1 MPVNKFWKFIKN
13 AATETTPESIELRIS
28 GDIIDDDDAWL
39 YEWFGIPCASPNA
52 FRDELSQYAGKDITV
67 WINSNGGS
75 VFAAAGIYN
84 ALMEH
89 KKAGAKVT
97 TKVDGKAMSAATIPY
112 MAGDERLMSPVSI
125 FMIHNPLTDAQGY
138 ASDLRK
144 AADVLDTVKET
155 IINAYQLGT
164 GLSRAKISSMMDD
177 ESYMDAKT
185 AIEQKFA
192 TGMLYNDASEPDQNS
207 SILNFAFN
215 RHAILNSAD
224 NAIKHL
230 LEFESKNKS
239 KIDKPNSDQSKNG
252 EEETIVDSK
261 ELKEKYPEI
270 YNEVFAEGK
279 KEGITEGTTSERER
293 IKGLDDLSGKV
304 DNEFLTKAK
313 YEEPS
318 NAEKVALQAMKE
330 DKMVNTAYLNGIKND
345 AQNANKVNG
354 TVPPDNNKGEEDA
367 TVLSAV
373 KNVAD
378 KTIKS
383 LKGVK

>member
-1 MPVNKFWKFIKN
+1 MLVNKFWKFIKN

>member
-89 KKAGAKVT
+89 KKTGAKVI

-125 FMIHNPLTDAQGY
+125 LMIHNPLTEAQGY

-164 GLSRAKISSMMDD
+164 GLSRTKISSMMDD

-224 NAIKHL
+224 NAMKHL

-239 KIDKPNSDQSKNG
+239 KINKPNSGQSKNG

-279 KEGITEGTTSERER
+279 KEGITEGTTGERER
-293 IKGLDDLSGKV
+293 IKGLDDLSGKI
-304 DNEFLTKAK
+304 DNELLTKAK

-345 AQNANKVNG
+345 VQNANKVNG
-354 TVPPDNNKGEEDA
+354 TFPPDNNKGEEDA
-367 TVLSAV
+367 TILSAI

>member
-67 WINSNGGS
+67 WVNSNGGS

-89 KKAGAKVT
+89 KKTGAKVT

-112 MAGDERLMSPVSI
+112 MAGDERLMSPVSL
-125 FMIHNPLTDAQGY
+125 FMIHRPITEAQGY

-224 NAIKHL
+224 NAMKHL

-239 KIDKPNSDQSKNG
+239 KINKPNSGQSKNG

-293 IKGLDDLSGKV
+293 IKGLDDLSGKI

-313 YEEPS
+313 YEEPL

-367 TVLSAV
+367 TILSAV
-373 KNVAD
+373 KNIAD